1 MFLSAHDI
9 AKMRGQT
16 KVHAF
21 NPDAVRLDKSL
32 GDAVGLERLGV
43 HIVSVEPGHCS
54 TELHHHLFAEEC
66 VYVLAGRGVAHIG
79 DDTLAVGPG
88 DFIGYPANR
97 IAHAMQATGN
107 EPLTCLVFGQRLPQ
121 DVIDYPRAHKRIVRD
136 DADGGLQVRSLE

>member
-79 DDTLAVGPG
+79 DDTLAIGPG

-121 DVIDYPRAHKRIVRD
+121 DVIDYPRARTAVIVNGAR
-136 DADGGLQVRSLE
+136 